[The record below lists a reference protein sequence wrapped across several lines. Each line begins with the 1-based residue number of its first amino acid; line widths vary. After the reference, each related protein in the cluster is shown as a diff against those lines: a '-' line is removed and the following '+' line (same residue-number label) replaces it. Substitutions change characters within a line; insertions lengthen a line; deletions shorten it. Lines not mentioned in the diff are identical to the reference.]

1 MISISRDPDYIPPC
15 TCVQGCR
22 AKNKAIC
29 TMDKDTRNH
38 CKFCRFLKCKATGMM
53 NKWVVS
59 AYNIKDARNKN
70 SLTTSSKKGN
80 KRSNDQENDLSRV
93 ENCSK
98 MITYKY
104 DIDSTPT
111 LIEEMNTKYM
121 LSNDIDKTVGI
132 YVK

>member
-1 MISISRDPDYIPPC
+1 M
-15 TCVQGCR
+15 
-22 AKNKAIC
+22 N
-29 TMDKDTRNH
+29 KDTRNH

-59 AYNIKDARNKN
+59 AYKIKDARNKN
-70 SLTTSSKKGN
+70 SLTTSSKKDE

-111 LIEEMNTKYM
+111 LIEEMNTKYCWGFNSADLGM
-121 LSNDIDKTVGI
+121 RKRNHLFDLYCQYQYKSIDQ
-132 YVK
+132 